1 MFNDLGFAI
10 GQAEVDYEAREV
22 AEPIHPSNI
31 FLSDYIS
38 ARSDA
43 RGIAHRRDIN
53 PVDLRKIM
61 GGITIIESAENGANL
76 RYRLVGVE
84 NEQRLGIKLNG
95 RLFTEC
101 YGARMAAEQ
110 LAFINDIFKNP
121 RRRVLQGRFLGLELE
136 HAWFEA
142 IYHVVQA
149 ESGDLQVFT
158 GMYEIPIPHFFE

>member
-1 MFNDLGFAI
+1 MLNDLGFAV

-22 AEPIHPSNI
+22 DEPIHPSNI
-31 FLSDYIS
+31 FLSQYMT
-38 ARSDA
+38 ARKDA
-43 RGIAHRRDIN
+43 HGITHRRDIN

-61 GGITIIESAENGANL
+61 GGITIIESAENGTNL

-110 LAFINDIFKNP
+110 IAFINDIIKNP
-121 RRRVLQGRFLGLELE
+121 RRRVLQGRFLGLDLE

-142 IYHVVQA
+142 IYHAVQA
-149 ESGDLQVFT
+149 ESGAFQVFT
-158 GMYEIPIPHFFE
+158 GMFEIPIPPFFE